1 MADAGEQEENAF
13 QESESKKKH
22 KKKHKK
28 RKVDVKM
35 EIVTENL
42 EKVAPLVGYFP
53 SGFDPQKTKDEIG
66 VMVFRNKT
74 KQNRMQLVVSPNGS
88 KVDFVGSNHSGE
100 AATTQVCTYALG
112 VLDKEAHTLKI
123 VPIASNK
130 IFRLEPRVP
139 GVDHLDE
146 DIQELKEDA
155 AAAQEKANQ
164 INNLT
169 LTYGTKGA
177 RNQVKKQ
184 ATLKQKEEPSAQEN
198 LKNKLE
204 DISINKEAIGSVE
217 VSTAR
222 NIPPH
227 DTTATIP
234 EKAYP
239 LEKIIYEGEFRYVLD
254 FLERVESETKIEA
267 SVYPSF
273 VCNRAHKLLE
283 IQNELQKKKLACVLS
298 YIAQLV
304 KHKPSVEKTNLLV
317 SYVLV
322 LTLFADGFR
331 TDPSDIARDLRM
343 RTLSI
348 REHYKNLGCKIE
360 WQDKVIHFI
369 AIYAPLWGAILFNGF
384 TYFQVIRML
393 NNARRM
399 AAGMADHPR
408 QFDARADMKG
418 LFNSIAYGLNSS
430 VRRAI
435 YERLEFWRPDKLRRC
450 LPSCLKLRGQE
461 EESELVSLKIQDQR

>member
-13 QESESKKKH
+13 QESEPKKKH

-28 RKVDVKM
+28 RKVDVKT
-35 EIVTENL
+35 EIVPENP

-53 SGFDPQKTKDEIG
+53 SGFDPQKSKDEIG
-66 VMVFRNKT
+66 VRVFRNKT

-100 AATTQVCTYALG
+100 AATAQVCTYALG
-112 VLDKEAHTLKI
+112 VLDKETHTLKI

-304 KHKPSVEKTNLLV
+304 KFKDKQSIDHADSAKNFSIPEILYKKFVNLFTDSSSQQNRFTDFVRHKLSVEKTNLLV

-360 WQDKVIHFI
+360 WQDKVSFMTLPV
-369 AIYAPLWGAILFNGF
+369 PLQF
-384 TYFQVIRML
+384 
-393 NNARRM
+393 
-399 AAGMADHPR
+399 PR
-408 QFDARADMKG
+408 P
-418 LFNSIAYGLNSS
+418 
-430 VRRAI
+430 
-435 YERLEFWRPDKLRRC
+435 RPKKR
-450 LPSCLKLRGQE
+450 
-461 EESELVSLKIQDQR
+461 QR

>member
-1 MADAGEQEENAF
+1 
-13 QESESKKKH
+13 
-22 KKKHKK
+22 
-28 RKVDVKM
+28 M
-35 EIVTENL
+35 EIVPENP

-53 SGFDPQKTKDEIG
+53 SGFDPQKSKDEI
-66 VMVFRNKT
+66 VVRVFRNKT

-100 AATTQVCTYALG
+100 AAAVQVCTYALG
-112 VLDKEAHTLKI
+112 VLDKETHTLKI

-184 ATLKQKEEPSAQEN
+184 ATLKQKEEPGAQEN

-217 VSTAR
+217 VSTSR

-254 FLERVESETKIEA
+254 FLERVESENKIEA

-304 KHKPSVEKTNLLV
+304 KFKDKQSIDHADSARNFLIPEILYKKFVNLFTDSSSDIARDFGRHILSVEKTNLLV

-343 RTLSI
+343 GTVSI

-360 WQDKVIHFI
+360 WQDKVLFMTLPV
-369 AIYAPLWGAILFNGF
+369 PLQF
-384 TYFQVIRML
+384 
-393 NNARRM
+393 
-399 AAGMADHPR
+399 PR
-408 QFDARADMKG
+408 P
-418 LFNSIAYGLNSS
+418 
-430 VRRAI
+430 
-435 YERLEFWRPDKLRRC
+435 RPKKR
-450 LPSCLKLRGQE
+450 
-461 EESELVSLKIQDQR
+461 QR

>member
-13 QESESKKKH
+13 QESEPQKKH
-22 KKKHKK
+22 KNKHKK

-35 EIVTENL
+35 EIVPENP

-53 SGFDPQKTKDEIG
+53 SGFDPQKSKDEIG
-66 VMVFRNKT
+66 VRVFRNKT

-100 AATTQVCTYALG
+100 AAVAQVCTYALG
-112 VLDKEAHTLKI
+112 VLDKETHTLKI

-304 KHKPSVEKTNLLV
+304 KFKDKQSIDHADSAKNFSIPEILYKKFVNLFTDSSSQQNRFTDFRRHNLSVEKTNLLV

-343 RTLSI
+343 GTLSI

-360 WQDKVIHFI
+360 WQDKVSFMTLPV
-369 AIYAPLWGAILFNGF
+369 PLQF
-384 TYFQVIRML
+384 
-393 NNARRM
+393 
-399 AAGMADHPR
+399 PR
-408 QFDARADMKG
+408 P
-418 LFNSIAYGLNSS
+418 
-430 VRRAI
+430 
-435 YERLEFWRPDKLRRC
+435 RPKKR
-450 LPSCLKLRGQE
+450 
-461 EESELVSLKIQDQR
+461 QR